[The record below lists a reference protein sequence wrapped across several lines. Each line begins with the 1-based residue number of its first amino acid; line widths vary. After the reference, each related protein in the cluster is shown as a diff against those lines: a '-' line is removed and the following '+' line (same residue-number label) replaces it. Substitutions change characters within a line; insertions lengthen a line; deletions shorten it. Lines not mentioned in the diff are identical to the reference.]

1 MSNMS
6 AKRLGES
13 VFIIVSDSKL
23 LARFTH
29 DGSYRWIINLTYSR
43 EEVMCGLMVESP

>member
-13 VFIIVSDSKL
+13 VLVIVSDSKL
-23 LARFTH
+23 LACFTH
-29 DGSYRWIINLTYSR
+29 DGSNRWIVNLTYSR

>member
-6 AKRLGES
+6 AKGLGES
-13 VFIIVSDSKL
+13 VLIIVSDSKL

-29 DGSYRWIINLTYSR
+29 DGSNRRIVNLTYSR

>member
-1 MSNMS
+1 MT

-13 VFIIVSDSKL
+13 VLVIVSDSKL

-29 DGSYRWIINLTYSR
+29 DGSYRWIVNLTHRR
-43 EEVMCGLMVESP
+43 EEVMGGLVVESSW

>member
-6 AKRLGES
+6 AKSLGES
-13 VFIIVSDSKL
+13 VLIIVSDSKL

-29 DGSYRWIINLTYSR
+29 DGSNRWIVNLTYSR

>member
-1 MSNMS
+1 MT

-13 VFIIVSDSKL
+13 VLVIVSDSKL

-29 DGSYRWIINLTYSR
+29 DGSYRWIVNLTHRR
-43 EEVMCGLMVESP
+43 EEVMGSLVVESSW